1 MPTSIVKTTTV
12 TADFIYRRRVQ
23 FAETDMAGIV
33 HFSMYFRYMEEAE
46 HALWR
51 SVGLQ
56 IAPPDGRVGFPR
68 VAATCDFKAPL
79 RFEDEFEVHVR
90 VEAVGRRSLKYGFTL
105 RRGDEILATGS
116 MTSVSVE
123 RVPEGG
129 VRSVELPTDVVTR
142 LR

>member
-1 MPTSIVKTTTV
+1 MP
-12 TADFIYRRRVQ
+12 ADFIYRRRVQ

-56 IAPPDGRVGFPR
+56 IAPPDGRIGFPR
-68 VAATCDFKAPL
+68 VAASCDFKASL
-79 RFEDEFEVHVR
+79 RFEEEFEVHVR
-90 VEAVGRRSLKYGFTL
+90 IDAVGRRSIRYGFTL
-105 RRGDEILATGS
+105 RRGEDILATGA

-123 RVPEGG
+123 KVPGAAA
-129 VRSVELPTDVVTR
+129 RSIDLPPEVATR
-142 LR
+142 LMP

>member
-1 MPTSIVKTTTV
+1 VST
-12 TADFIYRRRVQ
+12 DFVYRRRVQ

-68 VAATCDFKAPL
+68 VAAICDFKAPL
-79 RFEDEFEVHVR
+79 HFEDEFEVHVR
-90 VEAVGRRSLKYGFTL
+90 VEAVGRRSLKYGFTI
-105 RRGDEILATGS
+105 RRGDDLLATGS

-123 RVPEGG
+123 RAPDGA
-129 VRSVELPTDVVTR
+129 VRSVELPPDVVTR

>member
-1 MPTSIVKTTTV
+1 VP
-12 TADFIYRRRVQ
+12 ADFIYRRRVQ

-56 IAPPDGRVGFPR
+56 IAPADGRIGFPR
-68 VAATCDFKAPL
+68 VAASCDFKASL

-90 VEAVGRRSLKYGFTL
+90 IDAVGRRSIRYGFTL
-105 RRGDEILATGS
+105 RRGEDILATGA

-123 RVPEGG
+123 KVAGAAA
-129 VRSVELPTDVVTR
+129 RSIDLPSEVAAR
-142 LR
+142 LMP

>member
-1 MPTSIVKTTTV
+1 MP
-12 TADFIYRRRVQ
+12 AEFIYRRRVQ
-23 FAETDMAGIV
+23 FAETDMVGIV

-56 IAPPDGRVGFPR
+56 IAPPNGTVGFPR
-68 VAATCDFKAPL
+68 VAASCDFKAPL

-90 VEAVGRRSLKYGFTL
+90 VEAVGRRSLKYAFTL
-105 RRGDEILATGS
+105 RHDDDLLATGS
-116 MTSVSVE
+116 MTSASVV
-123 RVPEGG
+123 RTSDGG
-129 VRSVELPTDVVTR
+129 VQSVELPPDVVTR

>member
-1 MPTSIVKTTTV
+1 VPAEFT
-12 TADFIYRRRVQ
+12 YRRRVQ

-56 IAPPDGRVGFPR
+56 IAPPDGTVGFPR
-68 VAATCDFKAPL
+68 VAAACDFKAPL
-79 RFEDEFEVHVR
+79 HFEDEFEVHVR

-105 RRGDEILATGS
+105 RRDDDILATGS
-116 MTSVSVE
+116 MTSVSVV
-123 RVPEGG
+123 RTPEG
-129 VRSVELPTDVVTR
+129 VVQSVELPPDVVTR

>member
-1 MPTSIVKTTTV
+1 MPT
-12 TADFIYRRRVQ
+12 DFIYRRRVQ

-56 IAPPDGRVGFPR
+56 IAPPDGRIGFPR
-68 VAATCDFKAPL
+68 VAASCDFKASL
-79 RFEDEFEVHVR
+79 KFEDEFEVHVR
-90 VEAVGRRSLKYGFTL
+90 VDAIGRRSLKYGFTL

-123 RVPEGG
+123 KRPGAAAQ
-129 VRSVELPTDVVTR
+129 STELPADVVTR

>member
-1 MPTSIVKTTTV
+1 MST
-12 TADFIYRRRVQ
+12 DFIYRRRVQ

-56 IAPPDGRVGFPR
+56 IAPSEGHVGFPR
-68 VAATCDFKAPL
+68 VAASCDFKAPL
-79 RFEDEFEVHVR
+79 RFEEEFEVHVR

-105 RRGDEILATGS
+105 RRGEDILATGA

-123 RVPEGG
+123 KLPGGG
-129 VRSVELPTDVVTR
+129 VRSVELPPDVVTR

>member
-1 MPTSIVKTTTV
+1 MV
-12 TADFIYRRRVQ
+12 
-23 FAETDMAGIV
+23 GIV

-56 IAPPDGRVGFPR
+56 VAPPDGTVGFPR
-68 VAATCDFKAPL
+68 VAASCDFKAPL

-90 VEAVGRRSLKYGFTL
+90 VETVGRRSLRYAFTL
-105 RRGDEILATGS
+105 RRDDDILATGS
-116 MTSVSVE
+116 MTSVSVV
-123 RVPEGG
+123 RTSEGG
-129 VRSVELPTDVVTR
+129 VQSVKLPEDVVTR

>member
-1 MPTSIVKTTTV
+1 MP
-12 TADFIYRRRVQ
+12 AELIYHRRVQ

-56 IAPPDGRVGFPR
+56 IAPPDGRIGFPR
-68 VAATCDFKAPL
+68 VAASCDFKASL
-79 RFEDEFEVHVR
+79 KFEDEFEVHVR
-90 VEAVGRRSLKYGFTL
+90 VDAVGRRSVKYGFTL

-116 MTSVSVE
+116 TTSVSVE
-123 RVPEGG
+123 IRPGAAVQ
-129 VRSVELPTDVVTR
+129 STELPADVVTR
-142 LR
+142 LQ

>member
-1 MPTSIVKTTTV
+1 MTT
-12 TADFIYRRRVQ
+12 DFVYRRRVQ

-68 VAATCDFKAPL
+68 VAASCDFKASL
-79 RFEDEFEVHVR
+79 RFEEEFDVHVR

-105 RRGDEILATGS
+105 RRGDDILATGS
-116 MTSVSVE
+116 MTSVSVQKG
-123 RVPEGG
+123 PDGT
-129 VRSVELPTDVVTR
+129 VRSIELPADVVTR

>member
-1 MPTSIVKTTTV
+1 MP
-12 TADFIYRRRVQ
+12 AEFIYRRRVQ

-56 IAPPDGRVGFPR
+56 IAPQDSRLGFPR
-68 VAATCDFKAPL
+68 VAASCDFKASL
-79 RFEDEFEVHVR
+79 RFDEEFDVHVR
-90 VEAVGRRSLKYGFTL
+90 VDAVGRRSIRYGFTL
-105 RRGDEILATGS
+105 RRGQDILATGS

-123 RVPEGG
+123 TVPGATA
-129 VRSVELPTDVVTR
+129 RSIELPPEVAAR
-142 LR
+142 LVP

>member
-1 MPTSIVKTTTV
+1 VP
-12 TADFIYRRRVQ
+12 AEFIYRRRVQ
-23 FAETDMAGIV
+23 FADTDMAGIV

-56 IAPPDGRVGFPR
+56 IAPPDGTVGFPR
-68 VAATCDFKAPL
+68 VAASCDFKAPL
-79 RFEDEFEVHVR
+79 HFEDEFEVHVR

-105 RRGDEILATGS
+105 RRDDDILATGS
-116 MTSVSVE
+116 MTSVSVV
-123 RVPEGG
+123 RTPGG
-129 VRSVELPTDVVTR
+129 VVQSVELPPDVVTR

>member
-1 MPTSIVKTTTV
+1 MHVPTE
-12 TADFIYRRRVQ
+12 FIYRRRVQ

-56 IAPPDGRVGFPR
+56 IAPPDGHVGFPR
-68 VAATCDFKAPL
+68 VAASCDFKASL
-79 RFEDEFEVHVR
+79 RFEEEFEVHVR
-90 VEAVGRRSLKYGFTL
+90 LEAMGRRSIRYGFTL
-105 RRGDEILATGS
+105 RRGDDILATGS

-123 RVPEGG
+123 KVAGG
-129 VRSVELPTDVVTR
+129 PVRAIELPPEVVAR
-142 LR
+142 LVP

>member
-1 MPTSIVKTTTV
+1 MPV
-12 TADFIYRRRVQ
+12 DFIYRRRVQ

-56 IAPPDGRVGFPR
+56 IAPPDGHIGFPR
-68 VAATCDFKAPL
+68 VAASCDFKASL
-79 RFEDEFEVHVR
+79 RFEEEFEVHVR
-90 VEAVGRRSLKYGFTL
+90 VDAVGRRSIRYGFTL
-105 RRGDEILATGS
+105 RRGEDILATGS

-123 RVPEGG
+123 KRAGG
-129 VRSVELPTDVVTR
+129 AVRSIDLPPEVAAR
-142 LR
+142 LVP